1 MTLFKW
7 TAHDCPLHICQTKKS
22 RATRFFKFGPLPDF
36 WTFSLTSFPFY
47 ATSLRSSVL
56 LTVPLKVPSC
66 SKMMFAFMPLHL
78 SGMIF
83 SSRLFTYH
91 FPKPNSFVISGR
103 RDSMILFL
111 LSFLHVKC
119 SSIISLILLD
129 GSFTFIWLSL
139 PLTYELSRHMHNILF
154 WYSAVPW
161 EISQCLLDWF
171 ESQCSRCSRRL
182 S

>member
-47 ATSLRSSVL
+47 ATSLRSTVL

-66 SKMMFAFMPLHL
+66 FKMMFAFMPLHL